1 MKQEKDLVR
10 LFIGVFLVILGL
22 LLIYLTLSGGTS
34 DYLSSNL
41 NMS

>member
-1 MKQEKDLVR
+1 MEKDKTR
-10 LFIGVFLVILGL
+10 LFIAIFLVILGL

-34 DYLSSNL
+34 DYLTTNL